1 MAAPSSASTL
11 PTEVATDT
19 TAGETDA
26 SALPSSSKLRSSA
39 VDAGSGFN
47 DSDSDSD
54 SDDDDDD
61 DDDKKSPAKCSP
73 ALPACTTA
81 NKTSEDAE
89 VKRQG
94 KRRKVIEELVSTERS
109 YLRDLEIMVSRF
121 K

>member
-54 SDDDDDD
+54 SDDD